1 MSAAATFQGEYSAL
15 EFCICHF
22 SKSVMLQQLH
32 LLLKQGDAE
41 TSLLPQK
48 PVCRVWLRIL
58 ANVWIHCNEMD
69 LAL

>member
-1 MSAAATFQGEYSAL
+1 
-15 EFCICHF
+15 
-22 SKSVMLQQLH
+22 MLQQLH